1 MKRSKLGIL
10 AILALGG
17 LMACEPIALAQDKP
31 AAPPAAGGDTT
42 PPPPRGG
49 RGAGL
54 QGILDKL
61 DLTDAQKEKIKPILA
76 DMREKMQA
84 LRGDTS
90 LSREDRMAK
99 MKEINDAISAKLK
112 DILTPDQFTKFEE
125 LRKQMGPPGGRRRQN
140 PDAGAPTP
148 PAPKN

>member
-31 AAPPAAGGDTT
+31 ATPPPAGGDTT
-42 PPPPRGG
+42 PAPPRGGG

-61 DLTDAQKEKIKPILA
+61 ELTDAQKDKVKPVIA
-76 DMREKMQA
+76 DQREKMQA

-99 MKEINDAISAKLK
+99 MKEINDAVDAKLK
-112 DILTPDQFTKFEE
+112 DILTADQYAKFQE
-125 LRKQMGPPGGRRRQN
+125 LRKQMPAGGRRRQQN
-140 PDAGAPTP
+140 SDAGATP